1 MRNLMTIM
9 VGLIIFMDDI
19 YQFELPLFQCDALC
33 QLVFCRIIFCHFS
46 ILFSAAKIYNYL
58 NCSILFLVKKINS
71 SVSPTHSL
79 TPPPRTPHGT
89 HSVRFVWG

>member
-1 MRNLMTIM
+1 MRNLMTFMI
-9 VGLIIFMDDI
+9 GLIIFMDDI

-58 NCSILFLVKKINS
+58 NCSILFLVKN
-71 SVSPTHSL
+71 
-79 TPPPRTPHGT
+79 
-89 HSVRFVWG
+89 